1 VSVNFAA
8 KRMGYLPGTC
18 ALLAFAALAL
28 LSACQRAAEAPE
40 PEVRPVRVMTIMS
53 MKDIFLNLT
62 RSNNAADCN
71 IATRV
76 QDAA

>member
-1 VSVNFAA
+1 
-8 KRMGYLPGTC
+8 
-18 ALLAFAALAL
+18 
-28 LSACQRAAEAPE
+28 
-40 PEVRPVRVMTIMS
+40 MTDGMTLVISLDWFCNIMS

-71 IATRV
+71 IADRI